1 MPSLSVAVP
10 PPVAILPPNLH
21 RDADITINENHENT
35 EAVASDESAVDMEPI
50 EMPPLNTARGKGKIQ
65 AHASSSVESF
75 PERRGSEAAYELHP
89 IPTYL
94 SERTRRPSAI
104 RHDSVPET
112 ILSTKTAEED
122 ITASVARESALPV
135 LDFPEDAAQSRAMGQ
150 LTKKQ
155 KTRAIL
161 HLAALYWTFFL
172 EGWNDG
178 SVGPLLP
185 VIQRDYRVG
194 FEVVALLFVTNC
206 VGFITGAF
214 LNVYATH
221 KLGFGKVM
229 VLGSIFQLIAYII
242 QSPAPPFPVLVMS
255 FFFAGLGLSFQNA
268 QGNGFVGSLQ
278 KNQSMKLMVLHASY
292 GLGAFCSPLVA
303 TYFSGVRHW
312 SFHYLISAG
321 IAVSNTAV
329 LIAVFR
335 FRTQDELM
343 QEIGQSSDEQNAG
356 RTDNSNLYRQIF
368 NNKALHFMAIF
379 ALIYI
384 GVEVTVGGWIVTFII
399 EERDGGHSAGYI
411 SSGFF
416 GGLTIGRLA
425 LWWINKKV
433 GEYTVIF
440 FYTILAI
447 ALEVTVWLV
456 PSIIQNAIAV
466 SFIGVLLGPMFPLMV
481 THGSRVIPASIFT
494 GSMGWITGIGMSGSA
509 ALPFITGVLAA
520 KYGIGS
526 LQPFLIAMMS
536 TMVGL
541 WAMVPKRRR
550 VD

>member
-10 PPVAILPPNLH
+10 PPVAILSPNLH
-21 RDADITINENHENT
+21 RDTDITTNETHENI
-35 EAVASDESAVDMEPI
+35 EAMAPDESAVDMEPI
-50 EMPPLNTARGKGKIQ
+50 EMPPLNAVRGKGKVQ
-65 AHASSSVESF
+65 AHASSSVGSF

-94 SERTRRPSAI
+94 STRRPSAV
-104 RHDSVPET
+104 RHDSVAET
-112 ILSTKTAEED
+112 ILTTKTTEEG
-122 ITASVARESALPV
+122 ITASVTRESVLPV
-135 LDFPEDAAQSRAMGQ
+135 LDFSEDAAQSRTMGQ

-155 KTRAIL
+155 KNRAML
-161 HLAALYWTFFL
+161 HLAALYWCFFL

-178 SVGPLLP
+178 SVGPFASCYSTGLS
-185 VIQRDYRVG
+185 IG

-221 KLGFGKVM
+221 RLGFGKVL
-229 VLGSIFQLIAYII
+229 VLGQSIYLSSVLSEHKCFVRF
-242 QSPAPPFPVLVMS
+242 SFPAHRVHHPKSCCRPSPVLVMS
-255 FFFAGLGLSFQNA
+255 FFFAGLGISFQNA

-335 FRTQDELM
+335 FKTQDELM
-343 QEIGQSSDEQNAG
+343 QEIGQPSDEQNAG

-384 GVEVTVGGWIVTFII
+384 GVEVTIGGTVGIVTFII
-399 EERDGGHSAGYI
+399 EERDGGRSAGYI

-433 GEYTVIF
+433 GEYSVIF

-447 ALEVTVWLV
+447 ALEVTVWFV
-456 PSIIQNAIAV
+456 PSIIQNAIA
-466 SFIGVLLGPMFPLMV
+466 
-481 THGSRVIPASIFT
+481 
-494 GSMGWITGIGMSGSA
+494 
-509 ALPFITGVLAA
+509 
-520 KYGIGS
+520 
-526 LQPFLIAMMS
+526 
-536 TMVGL
+536 
-541 WAMVPKRRR
+541 
-550 VD
+550 